1 MNMFFMFFRQM
12 VALCSAAI
20 FMTIASAADSTK
32 DLLETAPVFQL
43 LLDNSGSSPATDQS
57 FVNSAW
63 PIIESKVRSLPMG
76 TVVIVNTVGDA
87 SLSPLMKRTRI
98 QKVTTGEGAA
108 VEDIVRSLKSI
119 VLGFPKRVQ
128 GQEHGQSHL
137 IGGFFDASKNL
148 NINASTKNLIVAL
161 TDLIEFSSMANCY
174 KDKACRLPKPAFKLD
189 NTDLV
194 ALGVGRGLPSDREI
208 AVFSSWGKFFSQTG
222 ASFDLR
228 KTF

>member
-1 MNMFFMFFRQM
+1 MAMLFITLVI
-12 VALCSAAI
+12 VAN
-20 FMTIASAADSTK
+20 ASAADSTK
-32 DLLETAPVFQL
+32 DLLATAPVFQL
-43 LLDNSGSSPATDQS
+43 LLDNSGSSPATDQN

-63 PIIESKVRSLPMG
+63 PIIEAKIRSLPMG

-87 SLSPLMKRTRI
+87 SLSSLMKRTRI
-98 QKVTTGEGAA
+98 QKVTTSEGAA
-108 VEDIVRSLKSI
+108 MEDIVRSLKSI

-148 NINASTKNLIVAL
+148 NINASTKNSIVAL

-189 NTDLV
+189 NTEIV
-194 ALGVGRGLPSDREI
+194 ALGVGRGLSSDREI
-208 AVFSSWGKFFSQTG
+208 AVFSSWEKFFSQTG
-222 ASFDLR
+222 GSFDLR